1 MRYKQKFYYWCREA
15 VCKIAYI
22 PDMNKVYNELFEHL
36 LDRHAYFMAK
46 GMDEDTA
53 ADKTLE
59 AMGDPK
65 VIAPQL
71 AAIHRPGWAYAM
83 VITRIVAVVLLF
95 ITLFGLVK
103 FMDYQG
109 YFANNCEICS
119 SFDPSLQQIEERLF
133 YAEPNIK
140 CKSDG
145 YTFTVEKA
153 AKWNYRIVIRM
164 KVTNPRPWARASTM
178 PLHMW
183 AQDSNGVLYTS
194 HSQSGRNGDNEVHVS
209 MDQDGLTTYCY
220 DFYILGQ
227 MEDVSWLTLSY
238 DRDGRNILLHID
250 LSEG

>member
-1 MRYKQKFYYWCREA
+1 MQYKHKLYYWCRDA
-15 VCKIAYI
+15 VSQIFYM
-22 PDMNKVYNELFEHL
+22 PDKNKVYGELLDHV
-36 LDRHAYFMAK
+36 LDRHESFVAK
-46 GMDEDTA
+46 GMDEQTA

-65 VIAPQL
+65 ILAAQL
-71 AAIHRPGWAYAM
+71 GAIHRPGWAYAM
-83 VITRIVAVVLLF
+83 VITRIVVVLLF
-95 ITLFGLVK
+95 FVTLFGLVK
-103 FMDYQG
+103 FMDDQG

-145 YTFTVEKA
+145 YTFSVEKA

-227 MEDVSWLTLSY
+227 MEDVNWLTLSY